1 MLRDDTISSQN
12 LPRRVPGPRSLSPLG
27 HVQAMQRDALGF
39 MMRLREQYGD
49 VARFRVFIWQSYL
62 LSHPDHVKHVLQDN
76 NRNYHKGILYQFLKP
91 VVGEGLLTS
100 EDNFWRRQRRIAQ
113 PAFHRK
119 TVAGLASAMTEE
131 TDEMLSRWSGR
142 ARSGETFDLLADLM
156 ALTLEIVSRTMLST
170 DVASEA
176 AAVRE
181 SVALLRD
188 HVAYRAFHIFT
199 LPEGFPTPRNRRFAR
214 ALATV
219 DGIVYGMIEQRR
231 SGEVNADD
239 LLSMLLHATDEETGE
254 SMSDKQLRDEVM
266 TIFLAGHE
274 TTANALAWTLSLL
287 SQHPD
292 VEERLADEV
301 DRVLSGR
308 TPEVADLPNLPY
320 TKMVIEESL
329 RLYPPAYAFARR
341 ALEEDEIAGYRIP
354 KGGGVLVSPWVTHR
368 HPAFWDE
375 PERFDPERFSAERTA
390 SRPRYAYFPFGGGPR
405 QCIGNEFAL
414 MESQLV
420 LAMIAQRFR
429 LRVAPGHTA
438 EPEPLITL
446 RPKGALPMTVTAR
459 P

>member
-1 MLRDDTISSQN
+1 MMRDDAVPTTN
-12 LPRRVPGPRSLSPLG
+12 LARTAPGPRSFSPLG
-27 HVQAMQRDALGF
+27 SIRPMQRDPLRF
-39 MMRLREQYGD
+39 LMDLRERYGD
-49 VARFRVFIWQSYL
+49 VARFRVFVWQSYL
-62 LSHPDHVKHVLQDN
+62 LSHPDHIKHVLQDN
-76 NRNYHKGILYQFLKP
+76 NRNYHKGLLYEFLKP

-100 EDNFWRRQRRIAQ
+100 EDDFWRRQRRIAQ

-119 TVAGLASAMTEE
+119 AIASLATAMTEE
-131 TDEMLSRWSGR
+131 TDEMLARWSGR
-142 ARSGETFDLLADLM
+142 ARSGEAFDALADLM

-170 DVASEA
+170 DVAGEA

-199 LPEGFPTPRNRRFAR
+199 LPERFPTRRNRRFAR

-219 DGIVYGMIEQRR
+219 DAIVYRMIAQRR
-231 SGEVNADD
+231 SGEVEADD

-266 TIFLAGHE
+266 TVFLAGHE
-274 TTANALAWTLSLL
+274 TTANTLAWTLYLL

-292 VEERLADEV
+292 VEERLAAEV
-301 DRVLSGR
+301 DSALSGR
-308 TPEVADLPNLPY
+308 TPTFGDVPSLPY

-329 RLYPPAYAFARR
+329 RLYPPAYAVSRQ
-341 ALEEDEIAGYRIP
+341 ALEGDEIAGYQIP
-354 KGGGVLVSPWVTHR
+354 KDGGVLMSPWVTHR

-375 PERFDPERFSAERTA
+375 PERFDPERFAQERA
-390 SRPRYAYFPFGGGPR
+390 AARPRFAYFPFGGGPR

-414 MESQLV
+414 METQLV

-429 LRVAPGHTA
+429 LRLAPGHA
-438 EPEPLITL
+438 VVPEPLITL
-446 RPKGALPMTVTAR
+446 RPQGALAMTVGTR